1 MPMVA
6 TAAMPLP
13 TMVDI
18 TLLLMLLD
26 TATAPMLLPPTLLTL
41 TAPTAILPTDILTAA
56 GILMLQAP
64 AHMPLAI
71 VLILP
76 LTTTLMPLATAPMP
90 LVTRPTGTGMF
101 STLSAPPSCTA
112 ALLATGHRGLDI
124 APITDVL

>member
-1 MPMVA
+1 
-6 TAAMPLP
+6 
-13 TMVDI
+13 MVDI
-18 TLLLMLLD
+18 TLLLMLL
-26 TATAPMLLPPTLLTL
+26 ATAPMLLPPTLLTL
-41 TAPTAILPTDILTAA
+41 TAPTAMLPTYILTAA

-76 LTTTLMPLATAPMP
+76 LTTTLMPLATAPTP

-112 ALLATGHRGLDI
+112 ALLAT
-124 APITDVL
+124 

>member
-1 MPMVA
+1 
-6 TAAMPLP
+6 
-13 TMVDI
+13 MVDI

-41 TAPTAILPTDILTAA
+41 TAPTAMLPTDILTAA

-76 LTTTLMPLATAPMP
+76 LTTTLMPLATAFMPLATAPTP

-124 APITDVL
+124 APITECR